1 MRTQTRKW
9 CVYMVSCS
17 DNSLYTGITTDIER
31 RMQQHNSDKGG
42 ARYTRS
48 RRPVTLTY
56 LEYTDSRSKAAKREY
71 HIKQLSVEQ
80 KRSLIVAYTESLSS

>member
-1 MRTQTRKW
+1 
-9 CVYMVSCS
+9 MVSCS
-17 DNSLYTGITTDIER
+17 DNSIYTGITTDIER

-48 RRPVTLTY
+48 RRPVTLVY
-56 LEYTDSRSKAAKREY
+56 LEYTESRSKAAKREY
-71 HIKQLSVEQ
+71 RIKQLSVEQ

>member
-1 MRTQTRKW
+1 MGTQTRKW

-17 DNSLYTGITTDIER
+17 DNSIYTGITTDIER

-48 RRPVTLTY
+48 RRPVTLVY
-56 LEYTDSRSKAAKREY
+56 LEYTESRSKAAKREY
-71 HIKQLSVEQ
+71 RIKQLSVEQ